1 MKTKEDMHA
10 QVFRLE
16 NNYSKNAHL
25 YKDLLNKKTKA
36 LDSVHQYL
44 IDSIENMSSSINDSP
59 KRNQRNL
66 RNGIIEI
73 YKETPKPTGIQVGM
87 LPQISNVN
95 TNKRASINFGK

>member
-36 LDSVHQYL
+36 LDSVH
-44 IDSIENMSSSINDSP
+44 
-59 KRNQRNL
+59 
-66 RNGIIEI
+66 
-73 YKETPKPTGIQVGM
+73 
-87 LPQISNVN
+87 
-95 TNKRASINFGK
+95 